1 MNAWCEWS
9 SPSIIVTCSSWLT
22 LICVDGHTL
31 RHKGPGLHTH
41 LPLSPSLSASLC
53 HLCSFISIA
62 LLPCFLSPC
71 HVQSLFGWPG
81 TQSGRQGAGAPG
93 RELPNRRQ
101 DGHWNDSNNGVPV
114 WPRQASQLAGPGWG
128 VISVWCLQG
137 KEVWGSTA
145 NPEYSSQGRCSHP
158 GSEGNNSG
166 PRRQISIDICHTGGC
181 QAVCLRECLR
191 VAAADDIYLK
201 QRS

>member
-1 MNAWCEWS
+1 MGTPWATRALANI
-9 SPSIIVTCSSWLT
+9 PTF
-22 LICVDGHTL
+22 
-31 RHKGPGLHTH
+31 
-41 LPLSPSLSASLC
+41 PLSPSLSASLC

-137 KEVWGSTA
+137 KEVWRSTA
-145 NPEYSSQGRCSHP
+145 NPGHSGQAGAASQGLR
-158 GSEGNNSG
+158 GTAVEQDV
-166 PRRQISIDICHTGGC
+166 RLVLICVTL
-181 QAVCLRECLR
+181 Q
-191 VAAADDIYLK
+191 VARLFV
-201 QRS
+201 

>member
-1 MNAWCEWS
+1 MGTPYATRALANI
-9 SPSIIVTCSSWLT
+9 PTF
-22 LICVDGHTL
+22 
-31 RHKGPGLHTH
+31 
-41 LPLSPSLSASLC
+41 LSPHLCPPHSC

-137 KEVWGSTA
+137 RKVWRTTA
-145 NPEYSSQGRCSHP
+145 NPGHSGQAGAASQGLR
-158 GSEGNNSG
+158 GSTLEQDV
-166 PRRQISIDICHTGGC
+166 RLVLICVMLRC
-181 QAVCLRECLR
+181 QAVCLRKYLR
-191 VAAADDIYLK
+191 VVAAM
-201 QRS
+201 R